1 MSNQSTQIDSAPLEG
16 KGEGNKIIFM
26 LFSLIFCSCLP
37 VYCEILDTLSIQS
50 PSK

>member
-1 MSNQSTQIDSAPLEG
+1 MSNQSSQIDSAPLKGE
-16 KGEGNKIIFM
+16 GEGNKIIFM
-26 LFSLIFCSCLP
+26 LFFLIIFNCLP